1 MTGHELPPDDRPPQ
15 DPDGRAGAAGGPRAG
30 EVERAQLGRRLVVVV
45 AVLEAC
51 ALLLAAATT
60 VLAGL
65 RGGSLPLA
73 AGVAAAALAAA
84 WLLVEVA
91 RGFAKGRRWP
101 TGIFVT
107 VQLLVALT
115 ALSLGSR
122 SLLTLTDNP
131 RIGGLTLLALLV
143 AGVGLLGAVLLAR
156 TAGDAGDEDMPVL

>member
-1 MTGHELPPDDRPPQ
+1 M
-15 DPDGRAGAAGGPRAG
+15 
-30 EVERAQLGRRLVVVV
+30 
-45 AVLEAC
+45 
-51 ALLLAAATT
+51 LLLAAAVT

-65 RGGSLPLA
+65 QGGSLPLA
-73 AGVAAAALAAA
+73 AGVAAVALGAA

-91 RGFAKGRRWP
+91 RGFARGRRWP

-131 RIGGLTLLALLV
+131 RIAGLTLLALLV
-143 AGVGLLGAVLLAR
+143 SGAGLLGAVLLGR
-156 TAGDAGDEDMPVL
+156 TAAGPGEEDMPVL